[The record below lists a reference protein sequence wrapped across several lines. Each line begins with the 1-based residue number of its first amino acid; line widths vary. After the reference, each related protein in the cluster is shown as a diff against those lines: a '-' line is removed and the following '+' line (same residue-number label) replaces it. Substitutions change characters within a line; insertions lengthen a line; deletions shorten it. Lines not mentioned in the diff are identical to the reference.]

1 MAFYFYGR
9 NTHFCKQGNRDC
21 LAEGEPLAPGA
32 PKAPCHLAADSACV
46 TRQLER
52 AVYLSFFQSCVDI
65 FVLLVL
71 FQLCFDQDLT
81 NVHHLLHGQ
90 CQALHRVAE
99 LLLKVRIHVSK
110 KPHPLQQ
117 GHVPSTSGPWL
128 VAPKKKEAPRKPWGR
143 AGSLWGPQSLIT
155 PRW

>member
-1 MAFYFYGR
+1 MGEIII
-9 NTHFCKQGNRDC
+9 
-21 LAEGEPLAPGA
+21 LASVSKGTGTAWEKVSLWPLET
-32 PKAPCHLAADSACV
+32 PKP
-46 TRQLER
+46 R
-52 AVYLSFFQSCVDI
+52 ATWQQIVPTLPANWKGLYLSFFQSRVDI

-110 KPHPLQQ
+110 KPHPLRQ
-117 GHVPSTSGPWL
+117 GHVPSISGPWL

-143 AGSLWGPQSLIT
+143 ASSLWGPQSLIT
-155 PRW
+155 PRR